1 MIWLFSNYLQKAST
15 VTTPASTSLN
25 EGQTLALTAIS
36 EWLASPNFQP
46 FFVLRGSAGTGK
58 THCIRELTNRS
69 KGRFIFT
76 APTNKATKVLR
87 ESVTSKDYQPECR
100 TIYSLLGL
108 RIEANGEVKELTV
121 PEDPVDL
128 SQYRA
133 IVVDEGSMINKQLF
147 EYIQKVAEQFK
158 IRFLFLGDPAQL
170 PPVGEA
176 SSPIW
181 AISNGAQLTKVMRH
195 DNAILELAT
204 RLRDQVDRFSPSI
217 KLEASNDGDQGI
229 WQYKGNEFTKGI
241 LEDAGLGNFELPY
254 GSKVIAWRN
263 VEVDRFNQLI
273 RNHIFHNP
281 TSPWL
286 VGDRVLFTAPAKDL
300 DDEPVASTDDEGI
313 VTRVEEE
320 YHAIY
325 GEFKTYRISITLDD
339 NRPVVARVLHPDSAQ
354 AYARKTEELSSIAR
368 GNSRKWKDFWLFKE
382 AFHTLKYAYAI
393 TAHRAQGSTY
403 ETAYVYWQ
411 DILLNRNR
419 QEAFRC
425 LYVAVTR
432 PRTCLVLS

>member
-1 MIWLFSNYLQKAST
+1 M
-15 VTTPASTSLN
+15 TTPASNLN
-25 EGQTLALTAIS
+25 EDQALALAAIK
-36 EWLASPNFQP
+36 EWLTNPDFHP

-58 THCIRELTNRS
+58 TYCIRELTNQT

-87 ESVTSKDYQPECR
+87 ESVTSKEYQPECR

-108 RIEANGEVKELTV
+108 RIEPNGEVKELKV

-133 IVVDEGSMINKQLF
+133 VVVDEGSMVNKQLCD
-147 EYIQKVAEQFK
+147 YIKMTAEKYK

-181 AISNGAQLTKVMRH
+181 QFANGAQLHKVMRH

-204 RLRDQVDRFSPSI
+204 RLRDQVDRFSPTI
-217 KLEASNDGDQGI
+217 KLAANNDGNEGI
-229 WQYKGNEFTKGI
+229 WKYDGAEFLKGI
-241 LEDAGLGNFELPY
+241 LEDADAGNFELPY

-263 VEVDRFNQLI
+263 VEVDKFNQLI
-273 RNHIFHNP
+273 RNRIFNNP
-281 TSPWL
+281 TLPYL
-286 VGDRVLFTAPAKDL
+286 VGDRVLFSAPARDI
-300 DDEPVASTDDEGI
+300 DDEPMASTDDEGVI
-313 VTRVEEE
+313 TRVDEEW
-320 YHAIY
+320 HARY
-325 GEFKTYRISITLDD
+325 GEFKIYRIAITLDD
-339 NRPVVARVLHPDSAQ
+339 NRTAIARVLHPDSQ
-354 AYARKTEELSSIAR
+354 IAYARKSEDLVIIAR
-368 GNSRKWKDFWLFKE
+368 ANSRKWKDFWEFKE
-382 AFHTLKYAYAI
+382 AFHSLKYAYAI

-432 PRTCLVLS
+432 PKVALILS